1 MDIASPT
8 SSHHNHLKKQLR
20 GKVVLQVTNK
30 RRQSTTGSLFVT
42 TGILEKAVTGH
53 LASTPM
59 AASTVEELTELRTA
73 TSH

>member
-1 MDIASPT
+1 MDVSSPT

-20 GKVVLQVTNK
+20 GKVVLQVTNE
-30 RRQSTTGSLFVT
+30 RRQSR
-42 TGILEKAVTGH
+42 ILEKAVTGH